1 MADVV
6 CCGSMI
12 GSDSE
17 MLALVTFGSR
27 VGWKK
32 AKTRIEL
39 GFNGDYYRVIEEG
52 RKELKGLQP
61 TRPDPESWCV

>member
-32 AKTRIEL
+32 AKNRI
-39 GFNGDYYRVIEEG
+39 D
-52 RKELKGLQP
+52 GLVEP
-61 TRPDPESWCV
+61 